1 MRTIVFGSALLA
13 LTACAGAKG
22 ATESGGASQTG
33 ADALPAKW
41 CQATPGSTKEELVA
55 VMGPPAGTSGE
66 TMTWA
71 ADHYRFYAFLDA
83 SGHVDQL
90 DTNTSALSESE
101 KAALKCDTI
110 RTRASAARAAA
121 KKPARASRK
130 SPAACS
136 LVTDAEMSTILGAA
150 MMAEPNDRSSGKT
163 ECNYSPRSGASPAV
177 KLSVDWGDG
186 EVAMKAA
193 GFMGKHEP
201 GLANPYEGLGDQA
214 VAVGPA
220 LMIRAGD
227 DLVTIVFTGVSAAPA
242 KARRIFDTARGRM

>member
-1 MRTIVFGSALLA
+1 MRTILFGCGLLA

-22 ATESGGASQTG
+22 GSEGGGVTQSG
-33 ADALPAKW
+33 ADTLPAKW

-71 ADHYRFYAFLDA
+71 AGHYRFYAFLDA
-83 SGHVDQL
+83 SGHVKQL

-101 KAALKCDTI
+101 KAAMKCDTI
-110 RTRASAARAAA
+110 RTQTSMAQAAA
-121 KKPARASRK
+121 KKPSRAS
-130 SPAACS
+130 SQTPAACS
-136 LVTDAEMSTILGAA
+136 LVTDAEMSTILGVA
-150 MMAEPNDRSSGKT
+150 MATDSNDRSSGKT
-163 ECNYSPRSGASPAV
+163 ECNYSPRSGVTPAV

-186 EVAMKAA
+186 EVAMNAA

-201 GLANPYEGLGDQA
+201 GLTNPYEGLGDQA

-220 LMIRAGD
+220 LMIRTGD
-227 DLVTIVFTGVSAAPA
+227 DLVTIVFTGVSEAPA
-242 KARRIFDTARGRM
+242 KAKRIFDTAKGRM